1 MDALLWSATMAT
13 SVGPTI
19 RDDSAQNRPERV
31 EHRHAWGKFEE
42 SSGQFHH
49 LEHHCADVAAC
60 FTTLLTDP
68 VLRNRFE
75 QAAGR
80 TLDRV
85 TEARLA
91 VLAFVHDFGKL
102 NAGFQFKVHERSRL
116 PPGSPPSAGHVA
128 QALFCFDQKQM
139 CEAVGLYAMYDNWG
153 AGLEPLL
160 RAGLAHH
167 GRPAVKP
174 HRSGAGPPSLWQP
187 YAGYDPIAAAK
198 RFGERARLWFP
209 DAFAEGLPL
218 PDSAALS
225 HLFAGTVALADQVGS
240 DETHFTF
247 VPEPDPDYIEQAR
260 QLAKRAVDARLL
272 RRRGW
277 VTRAPAVAFA
287 DLFDHPEPRPLQA
300 AVADAPTT
308 CPLLILESETGS
320 GKTEAAI
327 LRFNALW
334 RAGLVDGLYFAVPTR
349 AAAKQLHRRVDDAL
363 RRMWPADSR
372 ADTVLAVP
380 GYIRAGEVS
389 GRRAGRFQVAWED
402 EPGDEETRLARWSA
416 ETSRHFLSAPAA
428 VGTVDQAL
436 LAALKVKWSHL
447 RGSALSRS
455 LLVVDEA
462 HASDAYMTELL
473 RTLVRDHLAVGGHAL
488 LMSATLGSA
497 ARLAL
502 TDYRPRIDDLPP
514 LDAMQAVPYPALT
527 LAGDRPAETHCLAG
541 TGQSKTVSV
550 STEPSISDAP
560 RVAELALASCRQGAK
575 VLVVRNTVGEA
586 QAVFRAVQDQGGSAL
601 PLQVTGGPALHHG
614 RFAAEDRALL
624 DEAVENA
631 LGKGRP
637 PGGIVVVGTQT
648 LEQSLDIDADL
659 LITDLCPADVLLQ
672 RIGRLHR
679 HDESERAAP
688 FAEPRCI
695 VLVPEEGL
703 AAGLDGGLLRYGLG
717 STTGGGGIYRDSL
730 GLEATRRLVVEHPV
744 WDIPSMN
751 RMLVEQATHEG
762 ALRSLAAHLGGPWR
776 DQEQRSSGFAAAE
789 RGLARGHA
797 LDRGVAFDE
806 RLVFPD
812 LDEPVRTRLGEDG
825 PRIELAESRPGPF
838 GAPVRT
844 FSLPA
849 HFFTRN
855 GGALPSKEEID
866 AAQAKEAPGGLILHV
881 GDRAFEYDRLGV
893 SPRS

>member
-1 MDALLWSATMAT
+1 MAA

-19 RDDSAQNRPERV
+19 RDDSAQNRPRRV
-31 EHRHAWGKFEE
+31 EHRQAWGKFEE

-75 QAAGR
+75 QAVGR
-80 TLDRV
+80 RLDRV
-85 TEARLA
+85 TEARLE
-91 VLAFVHDFGKL
+91 VLAFLHDFAKL
-102 NAGFQFKVHERSRL
+102 NAGFQFKVHEHNGL
-116 PPGSPPSAGHVA
+116 PSPGRPPRAGHVKE
-128 QALFCFDQKQM
+128 ALLCFRQEPM
-139 CEAVGLYAMYDNWG
+139 CEAVGLSAMYNTWG
-153 AGLEPLL
+153 EGFMPLL
-160 RAGLAHH
+160 LASLAHH
-167 GRPAVKP
+167 GRPAASR
-174 HRSGAGPPSLWQP
+174 HQSGAGPPALWKP
-187 YAGYDPIAAAK
+187 YAGYDPLAAAK
-198 RFGERARLWFP
+198 QFGERVRLWFSE
-209 DAFAEGLPL
+209 AFVDGPPL
-218 PDSAALS
+218 PESPALA
-225 HLFAGTVALADQVGS
+225 HLFAGTVALADQIGS
-240 DETHFTF
+240 AETQFAF
-247 VPEPDPDYIEQAR
+247 VPDPDYIEQAR
-260 QLAKRAVDARLL
+260 QRAERAVKTRLL
-272 RRRGW
+272 RRKDW
-277 VTRAPAVAFA
+277 ATRAPSVAFA

-363 RRMWPADSR
+363 RRMWPAGSQ
-372 ADTVLAVP
+372 ADTVLAIP
-380 GYIRAGEVS
+380 GYNQAGEVR
-389 GRRAGRFQVAWED
+389 GRRVGRFLVEWED
-402 EPGDEETRLARWSA
+402 EPGDEATLLARWSA

-502 TDYRPRIDDLPP
+502 TDYRPRRDPP
-514 LDAMQAVPYPALT
+514 PPDAMQAIPYPSLT
-527 LAGDRPAETHCLAG
+527 LAGDRPAETRGLAG
-541 TGQSKTVSV
+541 TGQSKTVSI
-550 STEPSISDAP
+550 SNEPGISDAP

-575 VLVVRNTVGEA
+575 VLVVRNTVRQA
-586 QAVFRAVQDQGGSAL
+586 QAVFRALQDQGGTAL
-601 PLQVTGGPALHHG
+601 TLQVAGGPALHHS

-624 DEAVENA
+624 DEAVESA
-631 LGKGRP
+631 LGKGRA
-637 PGGIVVVGTQT
+637 PGGVVVVGTQT

-659 LITDLCPADVLLQ
+659 LISDLCPADVLLQ

-679 HDESERAAP
+679 HVESERAAP

-695 VLVPEEGL
+695 VLVPEDGL

-717 STTGGGGIYRDSL
+717 STAGGGGIYRDSL

-744 WDIPSMN
+744 WNIPSMN
-751 RMLVEQATHEG
+751 RMLVEQATHEE
-762 ALRSLAAHLGGPWR
+762 ALRSLAAHLGGPWQ
-776 DQEQRSSGFAAAE
+776 DQEQQTSGFAAAE

-806 RLVFPD
+806 GLVFPD
-812 LDEPVRTRLGEDG
+812 LDEQVRTRLGEDG
-825 PRIELAESRPGPF
+825 PRIELAKSRPGPF
-838 GAPVRT
+838 GAPVRI

-849 HFFTRN
+849 HLFTRN
-855 GGALPSKEEID
+855 GGALPSKEEIGD
-866 AAQAKEAPGGLILHV
+866 AQAQEAPGGLILHV
-881 GDRAFEYDRLGV
+881 GERAFEYDRFGV